1 MSIATSITGGSASSQ
16 LMDLLAVMANPN
28 AYKAKLD
35 ALEAATAENK
45 KYVEALGPASEI
57 IDLRDQ
63 AKALREEADA
73 YKTTATTEADA
84 ALTAAKDQAV
94 LMVADA
100 KEQVE
105 QLLSEA
111 KVKTD
116 AAEELM
122 AKVLAAQAQVDAA
135 IAAAT
140 VAQADYEAKA
150 ADLDARMTAA
160 ATAQAEAEAYR
171 DSLAAKAQAFAKGL

>member
-16 LMDLLAVMANPN
+16 LMDLLTVMADPN

-57 IDLRDQ
+57 VDLRDK
-63 AKALREEADA
+63 AKASREEADA
-73 YKTTATTEADA
+73 YKTTTTAEADA
-84 ALTAAKDQAV
+84 VLVAAKDQAATI
-94 LMVADA
+94 VADA
-100 KEQVE
+100 KDQAKKLVE
-105 QLLSEA
+105 AA

-116 AAEELM
+116 AANALM
-122 AKVLAAQAQVDAA
+122 DKALGAQAQVDAA
-135 IAAAT
+135 VAAAT
-140 VAQADYEAKA
+140 AAQADYEAKA
-150 ADLDARMTAA
+150 ADLGARMAAA

>member
-73 YKTTATTEADA
+73 YKTTTTAEANA
-84 ALTAAKDQAV
+84 FLVAAKNQAATV
-94 LMVADA
+94 VADA
-100 KEQVE
+100 KAQSD
-105 QLLSEA
+105 QLIAAA

-116 AAEELM
+116 AANALM
-122 AKVLAAQAQVDAA
+122 DKALGAKTQVDAA

-171 DSLAAKAQAFAKGL
+171 DSLTAKAQAFAKGL